1 MAKKVPSERLRPRSQ
16 TGEIWRRLC
25 KNKSAMIGLAILCVI
40 VFFALTANIFFDESL
55 VTKQNGRIRNLTPCW
70 EHLFGTD
77 CYGRD
82 ILTRIVYGARISLTI
97 GVAGALISL
106 AIGAVLGSISA
117 YYGGRTDNILMRLMD
132 MLMSIPTTLMALCL
146 VAALG
151 RSTFNL
157 LLAIALAYIPNFTR
171 LVRSSIL
178 TVVDQEYVEAARAC
192 GMRDSGIIF
201 KEIMPNAVG
210 PIIVQTTQSIAGIIL
225 EASALSYIGMGVQ
238 LPTPEWG
245 AMVSE
250 GKEFLRQFPHMTI
263 FPGCAILL
271 TTLSF
276 NLLGDGLRDAFDPR
290 LKD

>member
-1 MAKKVPSERLRPRSQ
+1 MAKKVKPERLQPRSQ
-16 TGEIWRRLC
+16 AGEIWHRLC
-25 KNKSAMIGLAILCVI
+25 KNKSAMIGLVILCII
-40 VFFALTANIFFDESL
+40 VFFALTADILFDEML
-55 VTKQNGRIRNLTPCW
+55 VTKQNGKIRNLPPNA

-82 ILTRIVYGARISLTI
+82 ILTRIVFGSRISLTI
-97 GVAGALISL
+97 GVTGALISL
-106 AIGAVLGSISA
+106 AFGAILGSISA
-117 YYGGRTDNILMRLMD
+117 YYGGKLDNVLMRLMD

-157 LLAIALAYIPNFTR
+157 LFAIALAYTPNFTR

-192 GMRDSGIIF
+192 GMRDFGIIF

-210 PIIVQTTQSIAGIIL
+210 PIIVQTTQSISSIIL

-250 GKEFLRQFPHMTI
+250 GREYLRQLPHMTI
-263 FPGCAILL
+263 FPGLAILL

>member
-1 MAKKVPSERLRPRSQ
+1 MAKKVNSERLPRSQ
-16 TGEIWRRLC
+16 AGEIWHRLC
-25 KNKSAMIGLAILCVI
+25 KNKSAMVGLAILCVI
-40 VFFALTANIFFDESL
+40 VFFALTANIFFDKEL
-55 VTKQNGRIRNLTPCW
+55 VTKQNGAIRNLTPSW

-82 ILTRIVYGARISLTI
+82 ILTRIVHGARISLTI

-106 AIGAVLGSISA
+106 AIGAVLGSVSA
-117 YYGGRTDNILMRLMD
+117 YYSGRIDNLLMRLMD

-192 GMRDSGIIF
+192 GMPDFGIIF